1 LTLGISLAMLLVLG
15 ACDPATPASTSNT
28 TSASNPPPDGT
39 PSDSTAA
46 PPAEQTDTDWGRIWD
61 GVPDAFPIY
70 PGATPA
76 DDAATEVV
84 SATFALEGAE
94 ARTVAGWMQT
104 ELERALFA
112 TEALNGPLEDGSF
125 VLDSTGTSDCRI
137 QVTIAPLGGLTTI
150 SVRYGAACPPP

>member
-1 LTLGISLAMLLVLG
+1 MPTTTRLTLGISLAMLLVLG
-15 ACDPATPASTSNT
+15 ACGPATPASTSKT

-84 SATFALEGAE
+84 SATFALEGTD
-94 ARTVAGWMQT
+94 ARTVAG
-104 ELERALFA
+104 
-112 TEALNGPLEDGSF
+112 
-125 VLDSTGTSDCRI
+125 
-137 QVTIAPLGGLTTI
+137 
-150 SVRYGAACPPP
+150 